1 MKEPNERKELD
12 AKEYKYEVRTT
23 EKVIAE
29 ELASKDPVFMA
40 NLIYSL
46 KEDRERTNGLLATL
60 LRKIEVLEKK
70 IEGIE
75 SKTLPSHE
83 ERILGDVDN
92 GLLEFVKKK
101 GKVTAKEVQK
111 KLNYK
116 GSNAASSRLHKLY
129 TEGLL
134 EKKQAGRNVYYLM
147 K

>member
-1 MKEPNERKELD
+1 MKEPNERNELD
-12 AKEYKYEVRTT
+12 AKEYKYEVKTT

-70 IEGIE
+70 IESIE
-75 SKTLPSHE
+75 SKTLPAQE
-83 ERILGDVDN
+83 EKILGEVDN
-92 GLLEFVKKK
+92 GLLEFVKRK

-111 KLNYK
+111 KFNYK

-134 EKKQAGRNVYYLM
+134 DKKQAGRNVYYLM